1 MSFRLTHRS
10 TPATSATSLRSAV
23 YSARRA
29 VFALAVIGIG
39 ACNSLLD
46 VDNPGSV
53 PAEALSD
60 PALAPGLAAAALQT
74 LQCGIE
80 QYAATAGM
88 LSGEYL
94 NANGFV
100 DNHPW
105 EWRGVVEIKGAPG
118 SCNFTRTTTAMGF
131 YTPLQQ
137 ARFQLDDAFDR
148 LDKFADTDVPSRTL
162 LMAQMRAYG
171 GYADLLLGEGMCE
184 MTMDNGPS
192 MTRAEVFAKAEDR
205 FTDAIARATAVNDQ
219 SVLNMARVG
228 RARARLD
235 LKKFPEA
242 AADAILV
249 PSGFVRNAEY
259 TEGGAATRENRIYNL
274 TIRNDFLS
282 VSVPYRNLTVNAVPG
297 NVPDPRV
304 KVKDA
309 GRKANDGVTPLWQQQ
324 KFIAQLGGT
333 PIPIASWNEAQLIY
347 AEAIGG
353 QQGLD
358 AINRVRTANGVPT
371 ITDPAPTGQA
381 FIDLVLEERR
391 RQLFSEGQRY
401 GDMLRYNLPF
411 VKGVT
416 LKGNTYSDLTC
427 VPLPD
432 VETRN
437 NPNFKP

>member
-1 MSFRLTHRS
+1 MSFILTHRS
-10 TPATSATSLRSAV
+10 TPVTPAWSAV
-23 YSARRA
+23 HTVRRA
-29 VFALAVIGIG
+29 ALAFALVGIS
-39 ACNSLLD
+39 ACNNLLD

-60 PALAPGLAAAALQT
+60 PALASALAAAAMQT
-74 LQCGIE
+74 LQCGVM

-105 EWRGVVEIKGAPG
+105 EWRGVQEIKGAAG
-118 SCNFTRTTTAMGF
+118 SCTYGRGTTSMGF

-137 ARFQLDDAFDR
+137 ARFQLDDAFNR
-148 LDKFADTDVPSRTL
+148 LDKFTDAEVATRAL

-184 MTMDNGPS
+184 MTMDNGPK
-192 MTRAEVFAKAEDR
+192 MTREQVFAAAEER
-205 FTDAIARATAVNDQ
+205 FTDAITRATAVNDQ
-219 SVLNMARVG
+219 SILNMARVG

-235 LKKFPEA
+235 LKKLPEA

-249 PSGFVRNAEY
+249 PSGFVRVAEF
-259 TEGGAATRENRIYNL
+259 TEGGAAQRENRIYNL
-274 TIRNDFLS
+274 TIRNEYLS
-282 VSVPYRNLTVNAVPG
+282 VSIPYRNLTVNGVPG

-309 GRKANDGVTPLWQQQ
+309 GKRANDGITPLFQQQ
-324 KFIAQLGGT
+324 KFIAQTGAT

-353 QQGLD
+353 QLGFD

-371 ITDPAPTGQA
+371 LTGPAPTGQA
-381 FIDLVLEERR
+381 FTDLVLEERR

-401 GDMLRYNLPF
+401 TDMLRYNLPF
-411 VKGVT
+411 VQGTT
-416 LKGNTYSDLTC
+416 LRGNTYSDLTC

-437 NPNFKP
+437 NPNFK

>member
-1 MSFRLTHRS
+1 MSFRLNHRS
-10 TPATSATSLRSAV
+10 APVTPVRSAV
-23 YSARRA
+23 HAARRA
-29 VFALAVIGIG
+29 AVVLALVGIS

-53 PAEALSD
+53 PADALSD
-60 PALAPGLAAAALQT
+60 PALAPALVAAALQT
-74 LQCGIE
+74 LQCGVE
-80 QYAATAGM
+80 QYDATVGM
-88 LSGEYL
+88 VSGEYL

-118 SCNFTRTTTAMGF
+118 SCNFGRGTTAMGF

-148 LDKFADTDVPSRTL
+148 LDKFTDAQVTGRAGM
-162 LMAQMRAYG
+162 MAQMRAYA

-184 MTMDNGPS
+184 MTMDNGPK
-192 MTRAEVFAKAEDR
+192 MTRADVFAIAEQR
-205 FTDAIARATAVNDQ
+205 FTDAITRATAVNDA

-235 LKKFPEA
+235 LKKLPEA
-242 AADAILV
+242 AADANAV
-249 PSGFVRNAEY
+249 PSGFVRNAEF

-274 TIRNDFLS
+274 TIRNDYLS
-282 VSVPYRNLTVNAVPG
+282 VSVPYRNLTVNGVPG

-304 KVKDA
+304 VVKDA
-309 GRKANDGVTPLWQQQ
+309 GRKANDGVTPLFQQQ

-347 AEAIGG
+347 AEAVGG
-353 QQGLD
+353 QDGFD
-358 AINRVRTANGVPT
+358 AINRVRTANKVPT
-371 ITDPAPTGQA
+371 LTGPAPTGQA
-381 FIDLVLEERR
+381 FTDLVLEERR

-411 VKGVT
+411 VKGLT

-437 NPNFKP
+437 NPNFKS

>member
-1 MSFRLTHRS
+1 M
-10 TPATSATSLRSAV
+10 RSAV

-29 VFALAVIGIG
+29 VFAFALVGIG
-39 ACNSLLD
+39 ACNSLLE

-53 PAEALSD
+53 PAASLSD
-60 PALAPGLAAAALQT
+60 PALAPALAAAALQT
-74 LQCGIE
+74 LQCGVM
-80 QYAATAGM
+80 QYAAATGM

-105 EWRGVVEIKGAPG
+105 EWRGIVEIKGAPG
-118 SCNFTRTTTAMGF
+118 SCTYGRNTTAMGF

-137 ARFQLDDAFDR
+137 ARFQLDDAFSR
-148 LDKFADTDVPSRTL
+148 LDKFADPDVPSRAL
-162 LMAQMRAYG
+162 LMAQMRAYS
-171 GYADLLLGEGMCE
+171 GYADLLLGEGMCQ
-184 MTMDNGPS
+184 MTMDNGPA
-192 MTRAEVFAKAEDR
+192 MTREQVFAIAEGR
-205 FTDAIARATAVNDQ
+205 FTDAIARATAVNDA
-219 SVLNMARVG
+219 STLNMALDG
-228 RARARLD
+228 RARTRLD
-235 LKKFPEA
+235 LKNFAGA

-249 PSGFVRNAEY
+249 PSGFVRNAEF
-259 TEGGAATRENRIYNL
+259 TEGGAPQRENRIYNL
-274 TIRNDFLS
+274 TIRNDYLS
-282 VSVPYRNLTVNAVPG
+282 VSVPYRNMTVNGVAG

-309 GRKANDGVTPLWQQQ
+309 GRKANDGITPLFQQQ

-347 AEAIGG
+347 AEAVGG
-353 QQGLD
+353 QPGLD

-371 ITDPAPTGQA
+371 LAGPPPTGQA
-381 FIDLVLEERR
+381 FTDLVLEERR

-411 VKGVT
+411 VQGVT
-416 LKGNTYSDLTC
+416 LKGATYSSMTC

-437 NPNFKP
+437 NPNFKS